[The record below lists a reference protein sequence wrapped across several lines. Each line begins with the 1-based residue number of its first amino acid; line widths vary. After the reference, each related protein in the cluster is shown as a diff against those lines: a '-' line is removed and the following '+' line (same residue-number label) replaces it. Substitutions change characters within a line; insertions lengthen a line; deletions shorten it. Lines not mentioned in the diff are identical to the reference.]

1 MNDEVVGTAPE
12 ETPASEAGIAEIS
25 SDEKTMAILAH
36 VLGIVSMFVGPLI
49 IWLIKKDE
57 SKFVDHHGKEALNFQ
72 ILITGLYILGTI
84 LTTVIIGFCI
94 YPIAA
99 IAAIVF
105 GIMAAVAAN
114 KGEWYKYPVSIR
126 FIK

>member
-1 MNDEVVGTAPE
+1 MDDEVVGTAPE
-12 ETPASEAGIAEIS
+12 ETPAPEADIAEIS

-84 LTTVIIGFCI
+84 LTTIIIGVCI